1 MITITNIRKYNIKNL
16 AVDFKD
22 YGSYFMVKGDRINYE
37 DILSLE
43 WHWIS
48 RTINFVNFQD
58 AELTL
63 FYKNRDT
70 TAYLFSRRFHKNPP
84 LVTLYMHIAEK
95 TYLNRLKRYTREIDE
110 KGYCSYGYAKFYTDA
125 TVERKDG
132 KVFSLEKARI
142 EAFSL
147 YLHSGGLFGPK
158 MTIDTKIDGDI
169 IRSLINFFLKTPV
182 SPQKVIKGEIRYTP
196 QERINKQIVH
206 LIGMLSKMAKVDGV
220 VSQEEIDLIYD
231 FMKAS
236 LRFDEKDIED
246 AIKIF
251 NQEKTS
257 VTSFEFHTR
266 EYMQIHQ
273 SDIKILKSTL
283 DLLFA
288 LSLADGYLSAEEEL
302 LLKQASSI
310 FNISD
315 SNYHDYLKSID
326 RKRKQESVYYYH
338 MLGLEQT
345 VTKEEVRKKYR
356 ILALQYHPDRYISVD
371 SKLANEMEEKFKEI
385 SGAYEYLTKNCFN

>member
-1 MITITNIRKYNIKNL
+1 MITIRKYNIKNL

-43 WHWIS
+43 WYWIS

-58 AELTL
+58 TELTL
-63 FYKNRDT
+63 FYKNRDAI
-70 TAYLFSRRFHKNPP
+70 AYLFSRNFRKTPP
-84 LVTLYMHIAEK
+84 LVTLYTHIAEK

-110 KGYCSYGYAKFYTDA
+110 KGYCSYGNAKFYTDA
-125 TVERKDG
+125 TVGRKDG
-132 KVFSLEKARI
+132 KVFSLEKVRI

-147 YLHSGGLFGPK
+147 YLHSGGLFGPR
-158 MTIDTKIDGDI
+158 MTINIKIDGDV

-182 SPQKVIKGEIRYTP
+182 SPQKVINGKIRYTP

-206 LIGMLSKMAKVDGV
+206 LIAMLSKMAKVDGA

-231 FMKAS
+231 FMKVS
-236 LRFDEKDIED
+236 LKFDEKDIED

-251 NQEKTS
+251 NKEKTS
-257 VTSFEFHTR
+257 VTSFEFHIR
-266 EYMQIHQ
+266 EYAQIHQ
-273 SDIKILKSTL
+273 SDIKVLKSTL

-302 LLKQASSI
+302 LIKQASSI

-315 SNYHDYLKSID
+315 SNYHDYLKRID
-326 RKRKQESVYYYH
+326 KKRKQERIYYYH

-345 VTKEEVRKKYR
+345 VTKEEVKRKYR
-356 ILALQYHPDRYISVD
+356 MLALQYHPDRHMSSD
-371 SKLANEMEEKFKEI
+371 SKLVKEMEGKFKEI
-385 SGAYEYLTKNCFN
+385 LEAYEYLTKNCFN

>member
-1 MITITNIRKYNIKNL
+1 MITIRKYNIKNL

-43 WHWIS
+43 WYWIS

-58 AELTL
+58 TELTL
-63 FYKNRDT
+63 FYKNRDAI
-70 TAYLFSRRFHKNPP
+70 AYLFSRNFRKTPP

-110 KGYCSYGYAKFYTDA
+110 KGYCSYGNAKFYTDA
-125 TVERKDG
+125 TVGRKDG
-132 KVFSLEKARI
+132 KVFSLEKVRI

-147 YLHSGGLFGPK
+147 YLRSGGLFGPK
-158 MTIDTKIDGDI
+158 MTIDIKIDGDV
-169 IRSLINFFLKTPV
+169 IRSLINFFLKKPV
-182 SPQKVIKGEIRYTP
+182 SPQKVINGEIRYTP

-220 VSQEEIDLIYD
+220 VSQEEIGLIYD
-231 FMKAS
+231 FMNAS

-266 EYMQIHQ
+266 EYMQINQ

-315 SNYHDYLKSID
+315 SNYHDYLKRID
-326 RKRKQESVYYYH
+326 RKREHEMVYYYH
-338 MLGLEQT
+338 ILGLEQT
-345 VTKEEVRKKYR
+345 VTKEEVKRKYR
-356 ILALQYHPDRYISVD
+356 MLALQYHPDRHMSVD
-371 SKLANEMEEKFKEI
+371 SKLAKEMEEKFKEI

>member
-1 MITITNIRKYNIKNL
+1 MRKYHIKNL
-16 AVDFKD
+16 EVDLKD
-22 YGSYFMVKGDRINYE
+22 YGSYFIVKGDRINYE
-37 DILSLE
+37 DILSLK
-43 WHWIS
+43 WYWIS
-48 RTINFVNFQD
+48 STINFFLNSQNT
-58 AELTL
+58 ELTL
-63 FYKNRDT
+63 YDENRDAI
-70 TAYLFSRRFHKNPP
+70 AYLFSRKFYKAPP
-84 LVTLYMHIAEK
+84 LVALYTHIAEK

-110 KGYCSYGYAKFYTDA
+110 KGFFSYENAKFYTDA
-125 TVERKDG
+125 TVERNDG
-132 KVFSLEKARI
+132 KVFSLENVTI

-147 YLHSGGLFGPK
+147 YLRSGGIFGPK
-158 MTIDTKIDGDI
+158 MTIDMKIDGDV
-169 IRSLINFFLKTPV
+169 IRSLINFFLKTPI
-182 SPQKVIKGEIRYTP
+182 SPQKVINGEIRYTP

-206 LIGMLSKMAKVDGV
+206 LIAMLSKMAKVDGA

-236 LRFDEKDIED
+236 LKFDEKDIED

-251 NQEKTS
+251 NKEKTS
-257 VTSFEFHTR
+257 VTSFEFHIR
-266 EYMQIHQ
+266 EYVQIHQ
-273 SDIKILKSTL
+273 SDIKVLKSTL

-315 SNYHDYLKSID
+315 SNYHDYLKRID

-345 VTKEEVRKKYR
+345 VTKEEVKRKYR
-356 ILALQYHPDRYISVD
+356 MLALQYHPDRHMSSD
-371 SKLANEMEEKFKEI
+371 SKLVKEMEGKFKEI
-385 SGAYEYLTKNCFN
+385 LEAYEYLTKNCFN

>member
-1 MITITNIRKYNIKNL
+1 MITIRKYNIKNL
-16 AVDFKD
+16 AVDFKE

-43 WHWIS
+43 WYWIS

-58 AELTL
+58 TELTL
-63 FYKNRDT
+63 FYKNRDAI
-70 TAYLFSRRFHKNPP
+70 AYLFSRNFRKTPP

-110 KGYCSYGYAKFYTDA
+110 KGYCSYGNAKFYTDA
-125 TVERKDG
+125 TVGRKDG
-132 KVFSLEKARI
+132 KVFSLEKVRI

-147 YLHSGGLFGPK
+147 YLRSGGLFGPK
-158 MTIDTKIDGDI
+158 MTIDMKIDGDV
-169 IRSLINFFLKTPV
+169 IRSLINFFLKKPV
-182 SPQKVIKGEIRYTP
+182 SPQKVINGEIRYTP

-220 VSQEEIDLIYD
+220 VSQEEIGLIYD

-266 EYMQIHQ
+266 EYMQINQ

-288 LSLADGYLSAEEEL
+288 LSLADGYLSAEEEI

-315 SNYHDYLKSID
+315 SNYHDYLKRTV
-326 RKRKQESVYYYH
+326 RKREHEMVYYYH
-338 MLGLEQT
+338 ILGLEQT
-345 VTKEEVRKKYR
+345 VTKEEVKRKYR
-356 ILALQYHPDRYISVD
+356 MLALQYHPDRNMSGDI
-371 SKLANEMEEKFKEI
+371 KLVKEMEEKFKEI
-385 SGAYEYLTKNCFN
+385 SGAYKYLTKNCFN